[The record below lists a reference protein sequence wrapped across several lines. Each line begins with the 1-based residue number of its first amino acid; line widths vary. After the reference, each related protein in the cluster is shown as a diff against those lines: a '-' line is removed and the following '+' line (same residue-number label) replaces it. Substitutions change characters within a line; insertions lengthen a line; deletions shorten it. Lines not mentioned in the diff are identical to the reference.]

1 MWVTIWTILTPSY
14 LVCPVFS
21 LFSHV
26 QASHIPHRSSADHW
40 RWYSEDEMPTDAGRP
55 KLFSRALYS
64 HAQSRAQKSGR
75 YARIF
80 DKTGSWF
87 IHVQRY
93 ISHQVPPVLRNFC
106 GYIADQSYHRIY
118 ISRSDISQYINES
131 KATSAWGHSLGVFS
145 YSLVFVL
152 SFGWTGHIFS
162 SLCESIWLRLGLAQ
176 SGEDN

>member
-1 MWVTIWTILTPSY
+1 MCKPHIFRTAPPPITGDGILRMRCRRT
-14 LVCPVFS
+14 
-21 LFSHV
+21 
-26 QASHIPHRSSADHW
+26 QA
-40 RWYSEDEMPTDAGRP
+40 RP

-131 KATSAWGHSLGVFS
+131 KATSALGHSLGVFS

>member
-1 MWVTIWTILTPSY
+1 MCKPHIFRTAPPPITGDGILRMRCRRT
-14 LVCPVFS
+14 
-21 LFSHV
+21 
-26 QASHIPHRSSADHW
+26 QADPNFLAALSIPMHR
-40 RWYSEDEMPTDAGRP
+40 AGRRSQVGMLESST
-55 KLFSRALYS
+55 KLVL
-64 HAQSRAQKSGR
+64 
-75 YARIF
+75 
-80 DKTGSWF
+80 GS
-87 IHVQRY
+87 ITYRDTY
-93 ISHQVPPVLRNFC
+93 PIQVPPVLRNFC